1 VKRRK
6 GFAWLMDH
14 RLRWIVGCVCLAV
27 VFAGSLTA
35 VYFLASDEDDD
46 GPFYEN
52 LAVNVLEHGVYS
64 ASQKPPYKPTFV
76 RMPGYP
82 LFLAG
87 MYALWGRGNDW
98 AVRVAQT
105 LVHTGTVALLA
116 LLAWLWEPGPERRRW
131 AALAAFGLAAVCPF
145 LVIYAGCI
153 LTETLAMF
161 LLVAMVVSATLAWR
175 WPGLAAGVWW
185 ALAGL
190 LGGLGVLQRPDFG
203 LFVAALGLT
212 LLLGAVLRAWH
223 PDRGARRAVLPSA
236 LAYGVVFSAAFALAV
251 SPWMIRNA
259 LVFGQPHLLPPV
271 DCNEPGEFSP
281 QGYIA
286 WFGTWADDES
296 ELNSFFWTLGPD
308 EPMDFADLPSRAFD
322 NPDERRRVGQ
332 LFNAYN
338 SHAAPVM
345 MTPAIDLGFA
355 QLARER
361 NSRAPWRSRLWLPL
375 RRGINLWFGTHAQY
389 YPFEGNLFPVHQQD
403 DEPGYFAWRLV
414 FTGLT
419 ALYTI
424 LGMCG
429 AWMLWRAGGTA
440 WRWLCLLALMVALR
454 LALLV
459 ELAHTEPRY
468 VVEFFPFLCVLGGI
482 AVARVAPSFRRGSLS
497 SPGRGLTAPVF
508 SRA

>member
-1 VKRRK
+1 
-6 GFAWLMDH
+6 MHH
-14 RLRWIVGCVCLAV
+14 RLRWIIGLVCLAV

-35 VYFLASDEDDD
+35 VHFLASDEDDD

-52 LAVNVLEHGVYS
+52 LARNVLERGVYS
-64 ASQKPPYKPTFV
+64 ASEKPPYKPTFV

-82 LFLAG
+82 LFIAG
-87 MYALWGRGNDW
+87 VYALCGRGNDW
-98 AVRVAQT
+98 AIRVGQT

-116 LLAWLWEPGPERRRW
+116 LLAWLWEPEPDCRW
-131 AALAAFGLAAVCPF
+131 WSAVAAFGLAAVCPF
-145 LVIYAGCI
+145 MVIYAGCI
-153 LTETLAMF
+153 LTETLTMCLLAAM
-161 LLVAMVVSATLAWR
+161 MVCATLAWR
-175 WPGLAAGVWW
+175 RQGLAGASWW

-203 LFVAALGLT
+203 LFAAALGLT
-212 LLLGAVLRAWH
+212 LLVGATWSAWRLERA
-223 PDRGARRAVLPSA
+223 GRRAVLQRA
-236 LAYGVVFSAAFALAV
+236 LVCGAVFSAGFILAV
-251 SPWMIRNA
+251 SPWIVRNA

-296 ELNSFFWTLGPD
+296 ELDRFFWTIGPD
-308 EPMDFADLPSRAFD
+308 QPMNFAELPAQAFD
-322 NPDERRRVGQ
+322 NPDERRRVDK
-332 LFNAYN
+332 LFAVYN

-355 QLARER
+355 QLAEER

-389 YPFEGNLFPVHQQD
+389 YPFEGNLFPIHQKD
-403 DEPGYFAWRLV
+403 DEPDYFAWRLV
-414 FTGLT
+414 FTVLT
-419 ALYTI
+419 SVYTM
-424 LGMCG
+424 LGVWG
-429 AWMLWRAGGTA
+429 AWLLWRAGGA
-440 WRWLCLLALMVALR
+440 GWRWLCLLALVAGLR

-459 ELAHTEPRY
+459 QLAHTEARY

-482 AVARVAPSFRRGSLS
+482 AVARLAPSFRRGSL
-497 SPGRGLTAPVF
+497 PLPRGFTAAAF